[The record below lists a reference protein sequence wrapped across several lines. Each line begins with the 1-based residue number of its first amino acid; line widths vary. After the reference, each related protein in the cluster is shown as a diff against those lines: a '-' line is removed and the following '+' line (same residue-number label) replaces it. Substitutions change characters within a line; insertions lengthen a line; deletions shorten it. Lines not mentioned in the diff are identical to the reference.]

1 MSEEKNYRAYCYFRF
16 PNGPPEEGCRMETG
30 RLTLDDANRLLAD
43 MGKLSG
49 YTGGGIDQRVP
60 GVGWTI
66 CEDWTECPDEDDH
79 E

>member
-1 MSEEKNYRAYCYFRF
+1 
-16 PNGPPEEGCRMETG
+16 METG

-66 CEDWTECPDEDDH
+66 CEDWTECPDQDDD